1 MIRQVIPHES
11 KEEQPGGWDVHVF
24 VSLCFCVFMCVSIP
38 PSAHA
43 HIAKLLCGFFFLYFI
58 TLPKSVSSYSFI
70 LTFLSCTF
78 EVKGYFHFDC
88 IRKSPPQA
96 VIPPHDQTKLC
107 HFEFRSEPGQIQ
119 RLHAPFTQLNGPK
132 RFCVRNWDASLS
144 QANWSNR
151 SDTDISRL
159 W

>member
-1 MIRQVIPHES
+1 MSQKRS
-11 KEEQPGGWDVHVF
+11 SLGDGMCTSLCLCVF
-24 VSLCFCVFMCVSIP
+24 VFLCVYVRVYSTVCTC
-38 PSAHA
+38 AHSKA
-43 HIAKLLCGFFFLYFI
+43 ALWVFFLYFI